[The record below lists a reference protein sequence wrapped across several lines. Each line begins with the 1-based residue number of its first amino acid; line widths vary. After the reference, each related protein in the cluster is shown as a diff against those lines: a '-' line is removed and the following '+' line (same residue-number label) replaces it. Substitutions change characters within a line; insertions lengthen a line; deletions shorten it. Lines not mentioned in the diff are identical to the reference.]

1 MLRGVV
7 VVLSLGLLSSW
18 CATATAHTVFKKELQ
33 KKYPEVIF
41 KCEACHVKG
50 KPKTERNEF
59 GELFY
64 KQTKDQKLTEAWDKL
79 KGAAKKKY
87 ENETMVP
94 AFNKALDEVKKLKK
108 EGGEETYDELIKN
121 LKIENTKK
129 KSDDEDDDDED
140 DDDGGRPLVALFAPG
155 QELRIRSQVTTV

>member
-1 MLRGVV
+1 MLRA
-7 VVLSLGLLSSW
+7 VVLAACWLVALCCGTTGS
-18 CATATAHTVFKKELQ
+18 AHTVFKKEMQ

-94 AFNKALDEVKKLKK
+94 SFTKALDEIKKMKK
-108 EGGEETYDELIKN
+108 EGAEETYDDLIKA

-129 KSDDEDDDDED
+129 KSDDEDDDDD
-140 DDDGGRPLVALFAPG
+140 DDDGDGLPQVA
-155 QELRIRSQVTTV
+155 IRDSVISVRTRVISG